1 MKRRKD
7 LIDCFIS
14 AVYWIIGVHLGLIVL
29 AGVIVMVW
37 EV

>member
-1 MKRRKD
+1 MKRSKD
-7 LIDCFIS
+7 LIDCFID
-14 AVYWIIGVHLGLIVL
+14 AVYWLVGVAFGLIVL